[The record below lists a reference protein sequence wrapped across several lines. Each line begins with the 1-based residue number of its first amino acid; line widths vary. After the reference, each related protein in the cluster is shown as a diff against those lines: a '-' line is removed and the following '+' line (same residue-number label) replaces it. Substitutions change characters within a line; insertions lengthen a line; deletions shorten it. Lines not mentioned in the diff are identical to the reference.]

1 MSQIPILHPALTL
14 GTRRARVSEDET
26 IAERIRLVLETRPGT
41 LPWRPDFG
49 CDLGPLVGQPAT
61 TQRVNEARWKV
72 EQALRRWLPELEL
85 TRCEVHVV
93 YADVGAG
100 RVRYLEVPLA
110 ESSLL
115 SLGTQAGLE
124 IVIDVETPSGPL
136 AVQAVVDP

>member
-1 MSQIPILHPALTL
+1 MPVLLHPSLLL
-14 GTRRARVSEDET
+14 GPRKPRVSEDET

-49 CDLGPLVGQPAT
+49 CDLGPLVGQPANS
-61 TQRVNEARWKV
+61 QRLNEARWKV

-85 TRCEVHVV
+85 TRCEVNVV
-93 YADVGAG
+93 FADVGPG

-110 ESSLL
+110 ESALL

-124 IVIDVETPSGPL
+124 IVLDVETPSGPL